1 MGLPAEKVREV
12 VRRALAED
20 ATGDDVTTRWSVPAE
35 LSTEATVRAKQPG
48 VVAGLPVAAE
58 VFGQVDPELR
68 VDLRVADGDRV
79 AAGAA
84 LLAVRGSARS
94 IITAERT
101 ALNFL
106 QRMSGIATQAAA
118 FVAAVD
124 GLPVRVL
131 DTRKTAPGLR
141 LLDKHAVAAGGGG
154 NHRRD
159 LAAMVLLKENHVA
172 AAGGITAAI
181 GAVRAG
187 MAAEGRELLVD
198 VEVETVE
205 EAAEA
210 LRAGA
215 SWLMLDNMTPADMR
229 RVVALRA
236 ELAGDRP
243 VTLEASGNVTLDT
256 VRPIAAT
263 GVDAVSVGALTH
275 SVRALDLTLLLS
287 GAGPPAPRTSSR
299 LRR

>member
-1 MGLPAEKVREV
+1 MGLPVDAVREV

-20 ATGDDVTTRWSVPAE
+20 AAGDDVTTRWSVPAS
-35 LSTEATVRAKQPG
+35 LDAEALVRAKEPG
-48 VVAGLPVAAE
+48 TVAGLPVAAE
-58 VFGQVDPELR
+58 VFRQVDPALSVR
-68 VDLRVADGDRV
+68 PAVADGDPV
-79 AAGAA
+79 AAGDP
-84 LLAVRGSARS
+84 LLAVHGSARA
-94 IITAERT
+94 IITGERT

-106 QRMSGIATQAAA
+106 QRMCGIATQAAA
-118 FVAAVD
+118 FVAAVA

-141 LLDKHAVAAGGGG
+141 LLDKYAVVAGGAA

-159 LAAMVLLKENHVA
+159 LAAMVLLKENHLA

-181 GAVRAG
+181 KAVRDA
-187 MAAEGRELLVD
+187 MAAEGRDLPVD

-205 EAAEA
+205 EAEEA

-215 SWLMLDNMTPADMR
+215 SWLMLDNMPAADMC
-229 RVVALRA
+229 RVVELRA
-236 ELAGDRP
+236 ALAGDRQ

-256 VRPIAAT
+256 VRTIAAT

-275 SVRALDLTLLLS
+275 SVRALDLTLLL
-287 GAGPPAPRTSSR
+287 AAAPAAPEDSHG
-299 LRR
+299 

>member
-1 MGLPAEKVREV
+1 MTLPALPPDAVADL

-20 ATGDDVTTRWSVPAE
+20 AADDDVTTRWSVPAD
-35 LSTEATVRAKQPG
+35 LVAEATVRAKEPG
-48 VVAGLPVAAE
+48 VVAGPAVAAE
-58 VFGQVDPELR
+58 VFGQVDRRLE
-68 VDLRVADGDRV
+68 VDLPLADGDRV

-84 LLAVRGSARS
+84 LLTVRGAARA

-101 ALNFL
+101 ALNVL
-106 QRMSGIATQAAA
+106 QRMCGIATLAAA
-118 FVAAVD
+118 YVAAVD

-141 LLDKHAVAAGGGG
+141 LLDKHAVAAGGAA

-172 AAGGITAAI
+172 AAGGVTAAI
-181 GAVRAG
+181 EAVRAG
-187 MAAEGRELLVD
+187 MAAEGRDLLVD

-215 SWLMLDNMTPADMR
+215 SWVLLDNMAPADMR
-229 RVVALRA
+229 RVVRLRA
-236 ELAGDRP
+236 ELAGGRP

-256 VRPIAAT
+256 VRSIAET

-275 SVRALDLTLLLS
+275 SVRALDLTLLL
-287 GAGPPAPRTSSR
+287 
-299 LRR
+299 RRCG

>member
-1 MGLPAEKVREV
+1 MQLAAETVREA

-20 ATGDDVTTRWSVPAE
+20 AAGDDVTTRWSVPAG
-35 LSTEATVRAKQPG
+35 LVATGTIRAKEPG

-58 VFGQVDPELR
+58 AFAQVDPALR
-68 VDLRVADGDRV
+68 VSVPLADGDRV
-79 AAGAA
+79 APGDA
-84 LLAVRGSARS
+84 LLAVHGPVRA
-94 IITAERT
+94 ILTAERT

-106 QRMSGIATQAAA
+106 QRMSGIATAAA
-118 FVAAVD
+118 AYVAAVA

-141 LLDKHAVAAGGGG
+141 LLDKHAVAAGGAA

-172 AAGGITAAI
+172 AAGGITAAVA
-181 GAVRAG
+181 AVRAG
-187 MAAEGRELLVD
+187 MAAEGRDLLVD
-198 VEVETVE
+198 VEVESVA

-215 SWLMLDNMTPADMR
+215 SWLLLDNLPPADLR
-229 RVVALRA
+229 EVVALR
-236 ELAGDRP
+236 GDRQ

-256 VRPIAAT
+256 IRAIAET

-275 SVRALDLTLLLS
+275 SVRALDLSLLL
-287 GAGPPAPRTSSR
+287 R
-299 LRR
+299 

>member
-1 MGLPAEKVREV
+1 MEAVRDV

-20 ATGDDVTTRWSVPAE
+20 AAGDDVTTRWSVPAG
-35 LSTEATVRAKQPG
+35 LVATGTVRAKEPG

-58 VFGQVDPELR
+58 VFAAVDPQLR
-68 VDLRVADGDRV
+68 VDLLSADGAAV
-79 AAGAA
+79 APGQP
-84 LLAVRGSARS
+84 LLAVRGPARAVV
-94 IITAERT
+94 TAERT
-101 ALNFL
+101 ALNLL
-106 QRMSGIATQAAA
+106 QRMSGIATAAAA

-124 GLPVRVL
+124 GLPVRIL

-141 LLDKHAVAAGGGG
+141 LLDKYAVAAGGAA

-181 GAVRAG
+181 AAVRAG

-205 EAAEA
+205 QAAEA

-215 SWLMLDNMTPADMR
+215 SWLLLDNMTPADLR
-229 RVVALRA
+229 RAVALRA

-256 VRPIAAT
+256 VRGIAAT

-275 SVRALDLTLLLS
+275 SVRALDLTLLLD
-287 GAGPPAPRTSSR
+287 R
-299 LRR
+299 

>member
-1 MGLPAEKVREV
+1 MGLPADAVQQV

-20 ATGDDVTTRWSVPAE
+20 ATGDDVTTRWSVPAQ
-35 LSTEATVRAKQPG
+35 LTAAGTVRAKEPG

-58 VFGQVDPELR
+58 VFGQIDPELR

-106 QRMSGIATQAAA
+106 QRMSGIATLAAA

-141 LLDKHAVAAGGGG
+141 LLDKHAVAAGGAA
-154 NHRRD
+154 NHRHD

-172 AAGGITAAI
+172 AAGGIAAAI

-187 MAAEGRELLVD
+187 MAAEGRDLLVD

-236 ELAGDRP
+236 GLAGDRP
-243 VTLEASGNVTLDT
+243 VTLEASGNVTLAT
-256 VRPIAAT
+256 VRGIAAT

-275 SVRALDLTLLLS
+275 SVRALDLTLLLDRS
-287 GAGPPAPRTSSR
+287 P
-299 LRR
+299 

>member
-1 MGLPAEKVREV
+1 MEAVRDV

-20 ATGDDVTTRWSVPAE
+20 AAGDDVTTRWSVPAG
-35 LSTEATVRAKQPG
+35 LVATGTVRAKEPG

-58 VFGQVDPELR
+58 VFAAVDPRLR
-68 VDLRVADGDRV
+68 VDLLSADGAAV
-79 AAGAA
+79 APGQP
-84 LLAVRGSARS
+84 LLAVRGPARAVV
-94 IITAERT
+94 TAERT
-101 ALNFL
+101 ALNLL
-106 QRMSGIATQAAA
+106 QRMSGIATAAAA

-124 GLPVRVL
+124 GLPVRIL

-141 LLDKHAVAAGGGG
+141 LLDKYAVAAGGAA

-181 GAVRAG
+181 AAVRAG

-205 EAAEA
+205 QAAEA

-215 SWLMLDNMTPADMR
+215 SWLLLDNMTPADLR
-229 RVVALRA
+229 RAVALRA

-256 VRPIAAT
+256 VRGIAAT

-275 SVRALDLTLLLS
+275 SVRALDLTLLLD
-287 GAGPPAPRTSSR
+287 R
-299 LRR
+299 

>member
-1 MGLPAEKVREV
+1 MGPATGAVREV

-20 ATGDDVTTRWSVPAE
+20 AAGDDVTTRWSVPASRPAE
-35 LSTEATVRAKQPG
+35 GQVRAKEPG

-58 VFGQVDPELR
+58 VFGQVDPGLAVR
-68 VDLRVADGDRV
+68 PAVADGDRV
-79 AAGAA
+79 ATGD
-84 LLAVRGSARS
+84 LLLSVHGSARA
-94 IITAERT
+94 IITGERT

-106 QRMSGIATQAAA
+106 QRMCGIATAAAA

-141 LLDKHAVAAGGGG
+141 LLDKYAVAAGGAA

-181 GAVRAG
+181 EAVRKG
-187 MAAEGRELLVD
+187 MAAEGRDLLLD

-205 EAAEA
+205 QAAEA

-215 SWLMLDNMTPADMR
+215 SWLLLDNMPPADMR
-229 RVVALRA
+229 RVVELRA
-236 ELAGDRP
+236 ELAGDRA
-243 VTLEASGNVTLDT
+243 VTLEASGNITLDT
-256 VRPIAAT
+256 VRGIAAT

-275 SVRALDLTLLLS
+275 SVRALDLTLLVL
-287 GAGPPAPRTSSR
+287 GGRAPGPPDVQ
-299 LRR
+299 

>member
-1 MGLPAEKVREV
+1 MGLPAAEVREV

-20 ATGDDVTTRWSVPAE
+20 AAGDDVTTRWSVPAG
-35 LSTEATVRAKQPG
+35 LVAEAAVRAKEPG
-48 VVAGLPVAAE
+48 VVAGLPVAVD
-58 VFGQVDPELR
+58 VFGQVDADLAIRPR
-68 VDLRVADGDRV
+68 VTDGDRV
-79 AAGAA
+79 AAGET
-84 LLAVRGSARS
+84 LLTVRGSARS
-94 IITAERT
+94 ILTGERT

-106 QRMSGIATQAAA
+106 QRMCGIATLAAA

-124 GLPVRVL
+124 GLGVRIL

-141 LLDKHAVAAGGGG
+141 LLDKHAVAAGGAA

-159 LAAMVLLKENHVA
+159 LAAMVLVKENHVA
-172 AAGGITAAI
+172 AAGGIAAAVA
-181 GAVRAG
+181 AVRAG
-187 MAAEGRELLVD
+187 MAAENRDLLVD

-215 SWLMLDNMTPADMR
+215 SWLMLDNMPAADMR
-229 RVVALRA
+229 RVVELRA

-256 VRPIAAT
+256 VQSIAAT

-287 GAGPPAPRTSSR
+287 GTGPPRG
-299 LRR
+299 